1 MKTLYILI
9 SSNGDGSYS
18 TNFTFD
24 SELIDTMR
32 AMYYKGKLDD
42 RWIDGDGFQYTTL
55 SLPDECTAESLG
67 VTMLN
72 PAWI

>member
-18 TNFTFD
+18 THFTFD
-24 SELIDTMR
+24 SELIETMR
-32 AMYYKGKLDD
+32 NMYRKDTLDCK
-42 RWIDGDGFQYTTL
+42 WIDGDGFQYTTL

-67 VTMLN
+67 ITMLDRTG
-72 PAWI
+72 I